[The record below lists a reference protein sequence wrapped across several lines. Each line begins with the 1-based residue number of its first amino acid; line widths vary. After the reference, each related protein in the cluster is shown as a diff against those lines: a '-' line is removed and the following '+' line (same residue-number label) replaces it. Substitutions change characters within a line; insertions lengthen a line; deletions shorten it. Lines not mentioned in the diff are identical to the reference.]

1 MLHPRNP
8 LGLLS
13 FALTLALG
21 PAVAAESSAAKPP
34 LAARLASE
42 RKMVDLTVYNSGQA
56 LIREERSIALAK
68 GENRVQVPD
77 IPATIDATSLHF
89 ASLTDPSAV
98 SVLEQNYQ
106 YDLVSQTKLLE
117 KYLGKTVDFMR
128 EDAATRRELAVPG
141 RILAVGN
148 PDAGGDKRAN
158 AGMVAE
164 INGKIEMD
172 PVGRLSLPALPEG
185 LILKPQLEWL
195 IRSARDGE
203 QKAEISYLAGGISWS
218 CDYVALLSQGDDKL
232 DLTGWVTLAN
242 NSGAAFKNAGLKL
255 VAGDVHQVQPEAADG
270 LLANVVSYRKAQAP
284 EPQFQQKELFEYK
297 LYSLQRRTDLGGA
310 ETKQIELVSAVNAA
324 ARKMLV
330 YDGVGEGWR
339 YWLNNPGYRGQQTF
353 GQQTNPKVGVY
364 VAFRNDEKSG
374 LGMPLPKGKL
384 RVYKQDDE
392 GKEQFIGEDM
402 LDHTPKDEEVRLY
415 LGNTFDVVG
424 QRAQIDY
431 KNLAFNRGVE
441 ETIQIKVRNHK
452 KTAVEVMIYE
462 HPWRW
467 NEWSIQKSDNPHEKV
482 DQSTI
487 RFPVK
492 IAPDQEKVVTYTLRY
507 VW

>member
-1 MLHPRNP
+1 MFQPRISF
-8 LGLLS
+8 GIVS
-13 FALTLALG
+13 FALAFVSGLG
-21 PAVAAESSAAKPP
+21 AGSAAEAPAAKGSAP
-34 LAARLASE
+34 RLASD
-42 RKMVDLTVYNSGQA
+42 RKVVDLTVYNSGQA
-56 LIREERSIALAK
+56 LIREERTLNLAK

-89 ASLTDPSAV
+89 SSLTDPSAV
-98 SVLEQNYQ
+98 RVLEQNYQ

-117 KYLGKTVDFMR
+117 KYLGKTVEFIR
-128 EDAATRRELAVPG
+128 EDAATRREMAVPG

-148 PDAGGDKRAN
+148 PDAGGNTRAN

-172 PVGRLSLPALPEG
+172 PAGRLSLPALPEG
-185 LILKPQLEWL
+185 LILKPQLEWML
-195 IRSARDGE
+195 RSGRDGE

-232 DLTGWVTLAN
+232 DLTGWVTLTN

-255 VAGDVHQVQPEAADG
+255 VAGDVHQVEPEAQDG
-270 LLANVVSYRKAQAP
+270 MMFERKLAVAARS

-330 YDGVGEGWR
+330 YDGMEQGWR
-339 YWLNNPGYRGQQTF
+339 SWLYNPGYRGEQTF
-353 GQQTNPKVGVY
+353 GQNSNPKVGVY

-374 LGMPLPKGKL
+374 LGMPLPKGKM
-384 RVYKQDDE
+384 RVYKKDDE
-392 GKEQFIGEDM
+392 GKEQFVGEDL

-424 QRAQIDY
+424 ERAQTDF
-431 KNLAFNRGVE
+431 KNLSFNRGVD
-441 ETIQIKVRNHK
+441 ETIRIKVRNHK
-452 KTAVEVMIYE
+452 KEAVEVMIYE

-487 RFPVK
+487 RFPIKV
-492 IAPDQEKVVTYTLRY
+492 APDKEKVVTYTIRY

>member
-1 MLHPRNP
+1 
-8 LGLLS
+8 
-13 FALTLALG
+13 
-21 PAVAAESSAAKPP
+21 
-34 LAARLASE
+34 
-42 RKMVDLTVYNSGQA
+42 
-56 LIREERSIALAK
+56 
-68 GENRVQVPD
+68 VQVPD

-89 ASLTDPSAV
+89 ASLTDPAAV
-98 SVLEQNYQ
+98 RVLEQNYQ
-106 YDLVSQTKLLE
+106 YDLVSQAKLLE
-117 KYLGKTVDFMR
+117 KYLGKTVEFMR
-128 EDAATRRELAVPG
+128 EDAATRREIAVPG

-172 PVGRLSLPALPEG
+172 PAGRLSLPALPEG
-185 LILKPQLEWL
+185 LILKPQLEWM
-195 IRSARDGE
+195 IRSGREGE

-218 CDYVALLSQGDDKL
+218 CDYVALLSPGDDKL
-232 DLTGWVTLAN
+232 DLTGWVTLTN
-242 NSGAAFKNAGLKL
+242 NSGAAFRNAGLKL
-255 VAGDVHQVQPEAADG
+255 VAGDVNRVQPEFQAMALQKRLAAADME
-270 LLANVVSYRKAQAP
+270 
-284 EPQFQQKELFEYK
+284 EPQFRQKDLFEYK

-330 YDGVGEGWR
+330 YDGMDQGWR
-339 YWLNNPGYRGQQTF
+339 SWLHNPGYRGEQSF
-353 GQQTNPKVGVY
+353 GQQSNPKVGVF
-364 VAFRNDEKSG
+364 VAFRNDGKSG
-374 LGMPLPKGKL
+374 LGMPLPKGKM

-392 GKEQFIGEDM
+392 GKEQFIGED
-402 LDHTPKDEEVRLY
+402 LLEHTPKDEEVRLY

-424 QRAQIDY
+424 ERAQIDF
-431 KNLAFNRGVE
+431 KNLAFKRGVD

-452 KTAVEVMIYE
+452 REAVEVMIYE

-482 DQSTI
+482 DQSTL

-492 IAPDQEKVVTYTLRY
+492 IAPDKEKIVTYTIRY
-507 VW
+507 IW